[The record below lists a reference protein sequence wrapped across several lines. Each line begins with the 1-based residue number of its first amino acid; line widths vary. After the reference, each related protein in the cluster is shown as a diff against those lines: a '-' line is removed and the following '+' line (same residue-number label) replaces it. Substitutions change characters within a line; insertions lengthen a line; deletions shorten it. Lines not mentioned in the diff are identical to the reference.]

1 MMEKIKIAKIV
12 NTHGIRGDLKLKSYT
27 DFEDF
32 RFKKG
37 HHLFIR
43 YENQDIEMEVRS
55 HRVHKGMDLVRFEDH
70 LDINLVE
77 KYKNCFV
84 YDYKNDAL
92 LDEDEYYVS
101 DLIGCEVYNNNEL
114 IGKVMDVQL
123 YSHHDLLVVKGK
135 DKDYKIPYVN
145 AFVLNEDIENKRIDV
160 NLIEGF

>member
-1 MMEKIKIAKIV
+1 
-12 NTHGIRGDLKLKSYT
+12 
-27 DFEDF
+27 
-32 RFKKG
+32 
-37 HHLFIR
+37 
-43 YENQDIEMEVRS
+43 
-55 HRVHKGMDLVRFEDH
+55 MDLVRFEDH